1 MNYVLFFPDE
11 MRAES
16 LHCYGNEHIST
27 PNFDLLAEEGTLFEQ
42 CHVLN
47 TVCSPSRCAMFT
59 GQYVHNMGHRTL
71 WNLIKPYE
79 HNLLRYMKEAGY
91 EVRVYG
97 KNDVFDPEAMKLS
110 TDVFERKPAVGGH
123 SAKALKEYG
132 QPGYFDFLYDVTP
145 GEYTDNA
152 DWQNLKAGMDFIRGR
167 KPGDKPFVLF
177 LPLTMPHCPYTVQE
191 PYYSMYDENDV
202 PQLRPRGE
210 GKPRFHELI
219 RKYRGLEETNF
230 KKIQAVY
237 MGMVSFADQLLGE
250 MMDCIRQAG
259 IEDETM
265 LIAAA
270 DHGDYA
276 GDYDLVEKWP
286 SGCEDVLTRV
296 PLIVRAPGKQG
307 GVRVKEPMQLFDIMP
322 TILEDAGVEAKHT
335 HYAKSFLAQLD
346 GEPGDPMRAVYCEGG
361 YNREEPQCNEGIP
374 DKKAT
379 QFMLDEKSIYY
390 PKGLQQFEEPESV
403 GRATMIRT
411 MTHKLVRRTYGDH
424 ELYDL
429 EKDPLELVNV
439 YDKAEYA
446 KVQAELEMRLL
457 DWYIAT
463 ADAVRREEDPR

>member
-11 MRAES
+11 LRAET
-16 LHCYGNEHIST
+16 LGCYGNARIST
-27 PNFDLLAEEGTLFEQ
+27 PNFDRLADEGTLFEQ

-71 WNLIKPYE
+71 WNLIKPHE

-110 TDVFERKPAVGGH
+110 TDVMERRPETGKEK
-123 SAKALKEYG
+123 AKALKEYE

-145 GEYTDNA
+145 GEYTENS
-152 DWQNLKAGMDFIRGR
+152 DWQNLKAGMDFIRRR

-202 PQLRPRGE
+202 PPLRPRGE
-210 GKPRFHELI
+210 GKPAFHDLI
-219 RKYRGLEETNF
+219 RKYRGLSETNF
-230 KKIQAVY
+230 RKIQAVY
-237 MGMVSFADQLLGE
+237 MGMASFSDQLLGE
-250 MMDCIRQAG
+250 LMDCIREAG
-259 IEDETM
+259 IEEETM

-296 PLIVRAPGKQG
+296 PLIVRAPGKAG
-307 GVRVKEPMQLFDIMP
+307 GIRVKEPMQLFDIMP
-322 TILEDAGVEAKHT
+322 TILEDAGVEVKHT

-346 GEPGDPMRAVYCEGG
+346 GVPGDPDRAVFCEGG
-361 YNREEPQCNEGIP
+361 YNIEETQCNEGIP

-379 QFMLDEKSIYY
+379 QFMRDPTSIYY
-390 PKGLQQFEEPESV
+390 PKGLQQFEAPESV

-411 MTHKLVRRTYGDH
+411 GTHKLVRRTYGDH

-429 EKDPLELVNV
+429 EKDPLELKNV
-439 YDKAEYA
+439 YGDKAYA
-446 KVQAELEMRLL
+446 AVRTELEMRLL

-463 ADAVRREEDPR
+463 ADAVRKEEDPR